1 MRHILYI
8 SLVLL
13 IAGCT
18 NEENFSDTLSGNG
31 KKTPLLINA
40 TINTGRADTRAADN
54 TFAVNDQLKVYI
66 RHTTGESGGTG
77 VGYYTYITPAPDPNY
92 ANQLVTIN
100 VTSAGP
106 SPTLSP
112 IYWDDFS
119 NSTDASTDLRTS
131 GHGLQS
137 YYSYCYNGGTPTTD
151 LNESTS
157 VLGWTV
163 STAQNTGTNLQNSDI
178 LWSPEQATVPY
189 SHSTAYDSGHGDF
202 PIPYKHAMSEVT
214 VTVTAAAGF
223 VGSTNPLSSTV
234 LTLNAMNTVTELNA
248 LSQSFSPLKQETAGN
263 INSVTMRAESYT
275 AGTLTRDYTAIVAP
289 GTILK
294 EDVKLLDITKAHGN
308 DYTVTIT
315 AAMLSSTNT
324 TDWGYG
330 LSGVDQIG
338 TDGGK
343 HYIVTQPGVNY
354 HLNVTI
360 NKSSVQ
366 THATLADW
374 KAVNAS
380 GTGDIVLDEDDT
392 TLIMDD
398 GDVTGITGVEIVGV
412 DKNIFKNGASFS
424 LFRVHTKHHSTDPN
438 TENDDIT
445 PRPSSSRPNDTSGN
459 FPGYE
464 FATISTFT
472 NDATEADDD
481 KWTNDPIIYWPNIT
495 QKYYFRALAKYHD
508 NESGLNI
515 SSVGSI
521 TPPLDKGT
529 AVSQGTISYGVAT
542 GDDILWGTTPQHK
555 GTSTNKVYKRGWAIP
570 PRKGGVPIAFE
581 HALSKI
587 SFALTTTDDVEPL
600 PTNPKVNL
608 TDATI
613 AISNIFTSAT
623 ITIDNGDMDF
633 TGKSKVENAISAT
646 ATTFENLNLLV
657 IPQTFGDNALVTIT
671 LPNENNAVYS
681 IPLKDCVVSG
691 GSTPITAWERG
702 KNYSYTIHIEKEKVQ
717 FHALVKDWGNVT
729 GSGTA
734 TLDW

>member
-1 MRHILYI
+1 MKIRNILYI
-8 SLVLL
+8 SAIMLL
-13 IAGCT
+13 TGCSKDADVS
-18 NEENFSDTLSGNG
+18 NSTLSGNG
-31 KKTPLLINA
+31 EKTPLRINA
-40 TINTGRADTRAADN
+40 TLNTDRAGTRAEGN
-54 TFAVNDQLKVYI
+54 TFAFNDQLKVYI
-66 RHTTGESGGTG
+66 RHTTGAAVAG
-77 VGYYTYITPAPDPNY
+77 VYPTIAAGQAPS
-92 ANQLVTIN
+92 LVSIN
-100 VTSAGP
+100 VTSAGTSP
-106 SPTLSP
+106 SLSP

-151 LNESTS
+151 LNKSTS

-248 LSQSFSPLKQETAGN
+248 LLQSFSPLKQETAGN
-263 INSVTMRAESYT
+263 IKSVTMRAESYT

-294 EDVKLLDITKAHGN
+294 EDVKLLDITNAHGN

-330 LSGVDQIG
+330 LSGDDQIG

-354 HLNVTI
+354 HLDVTI

-380 GTGDIVLDEDDT
+380 GTGDIVLNDDDT
-392 TLIMDD
+392 NLIMDD
-398 GDVTGITGVEIVGV
+398 GDVTGITDVAIVGV
-412 DKNIFKNGASFS
+412 DKNHFDNGSSFS
-424 LFRVHTKHHSTDPN
+424 LFRVIHNAAHD
-438 TENDDIT
+438 T
-445 PRPSSSRPNDTSGN
+445 PAERTNDT
-459 FPGYE
+459 YD
-464 FATISTFT
+464 FATVSTFHD
-472 NDATEADDD
+472 NDNPANDE
-481 KWTNDPIIYWPNIT
+481 WTKDPEIYWPNIT
-495 QKYYFRALAKYHD
+495 DNYYFRALAKF
-508 NESGLNI
+508 I
-515 SSVGSI
+515 SSAGSAPDIVNNIASVG
-521 TPPLDKGT
+521 THDTDKGT
-529 AVSQGTISYGVAT
+529 SVSQGTTAAS
-542 GDDILWGTTPQHK
+542 DILWGTTPKH
-555 GTSTNKVYKRGWAIP
+555 RGFSGATYARGGNIP

-581 HALSKI
+581 HAMSKV
-587 SFALTTTDDVEPL
+587 SFSLETTGDADVL
-600 PTNPKVNL
+600 PTNPKVDI
-608 TDATI
+608 TGATI
-613 AISNIFTSAT
+613 AIINLHTSGTISIESGAITGSGINSNAAGATSA
-623 ITIDNGDMDF
+623 IPVQAF
-633 TGKSKVENAISAT
+633 PIS
-646 ATTFENLNLLV
+646 NLFV
-657 IPQTFGDNALVTIT
+657 IPQDFSNGDAKLVIT
-671 LPNENNAVYS
+671 LPNYDNAVYS

-717 FHALVKDWGNVT
+717 FHVLVKDWDVVN
-729 GSGTA
+729 GSGNA
-734 TLDW
+734 ALEW

>member
-1 MRHILYI
+1 M
-8 SLVLL
+8 LL
-13 IAGCT
+13 TGCSKDADVS
-18 NEENFSDTLSGNG
+18 NSTLSGNG
-31 KKTPLLINA
+31 EKTPLRINA
-40 TINTGRADTRAADN
+40 TLNTDRAGTRAEGN

-66 RHTTGESGGTG
+66 RHTTGAVVAG
-77 VGYYTYITPAPDPNY
+77 VYPTIAAGQAPS
-92 ANQLVTIN
+92 LVTIN

-119 NSTDASTDLRTS
+119 NSATDATDLRTS

-137 YYSYCYNGGTPTTD
+137 YYSYCYNGGTPTTA
-151 LNESTS
+151 LNKSTS
-157 VLGWTV
+157 ILGWTV
-163 STAQNTGTNLQNSDI
+163 STAQDTGTNLQKSDL
-178 LWSPEQATVPY
+178 LWSPEQETVTY
-189 SHSTAYDSGHGDF
+189 SHSTAYNTGHGDF

-248 LSQSFSPLKQETAGN
+248 LSQSFFPLKQETAEN
-263 INSVTMRAESYT
+263 IKSVTMRAEAYT
-275 AGTLTRDYTAIVAP
+275 SGTLTRNYTAIVAP

-294 EDVKLLDITKAHGN
+294 EDVKLLDITNAHGN

-330 LSGVDQIG
+330 LSGDNQIG
-338 TDGGK
+338 TDGGGK

-354 HLNVTI
+354 HLDVTI

-445 PRPSSSRPNDTSGN
+445 PRPSSSRPNDTYGN

-529 AVSQGTISYGVAT
+529 AVSQGTISDGVAT

-717 FHALVKDWGNVT
+717 FHVLVKDWDVVN
-729 GSGTA
+729 GSGNA
-734 TLDW
+734 ALEW

>member
-1 MRHILYI
+1 
-8 SLVLL
+8 
-13 IAGCT
+13 
-18 NEENFSDTLSGNG
+18 
-31 KKTPLLINA
+31 
-40 TINTGRADTRAADN
+40 
-54 TFAVNDQLKVYI
+54 
-66 RHTTGESGGTG
+66 
-77 VGYYTYITPAPDPNY
+77 
-92 ANQLVTIN
+92 
-100 VTSAGP
+100 
-106 SPTLSP
+106 
-112 IYWDDFS
+112 
-119 NSTDASTDLRTS
+119 
-131 GHGLQS
+131 
-137 YYSYCYNGGTPTTD
+137 
-151 LNESTS
+151 
-157 VLGWTV
+157 
-163 STAQNTGTNLQNSDI
+163 
-178 LWSPEQATVPY
+178 
-189 SHSTAYDSGHGDF
+189 
-202 PIPYKHAMSEVT
+202 
-214 VTVTAAAGF
+214 
-223 VGSTNPLSSTV
+223 
-234 LTLNAMNTVTELNA
+234 
-248 LSQSFSPLKQETAGN
+248 
-263 INSVTMRAESYT
+263 MRAEAYT
-275 AGTLTRDYTAIVAP
+275 SGTLTRNYTAIVAP

-294 EDVKLLDITKAHGN
+294 EDVKLLDITNAHGN

-330 LSGVDQIG
+330 LSGDNQIG
-338 TDGGK
+338 TDGGGK

-354 HLNVTI
+354 RKHYIVTQPGVNYHLDVTI

-445 PRPSSSRPNDTSGN
+445 PRPSSSRPNDTYGN

-529 AVSQGTISYGVAT
+529 AVSQGTISDGVAT

-555 GTSTNKVYKRGWAIP
+555 GYSNTVYKRGWAIP

-587 SFALTTTDDVEPL
+587 SITLETTDDAEVLE
-600 PTNPKVNL
+600 TNAKVNL

-613 AISNIFTSAT
+613 AISNIYTNAT

-671 LPNENNAVYS
+671 LPNENNAVYT
-681 IPLKDCVVSG
+681 IPLKDCIDT
-691 GSTPITAWERG
+691 STTSAIPAWERG
-702 KNYSYTIHIEKEKVQ
+702 KNYSYTIHIEKEAVQ
-717 FHALVKDWGNVT
+717 FHALIKDWDEVT
-729 GSGTA
+729 GSGNA
-734 TLDW
+734 ALEW

>member
-1 MRHILYI
+1 MMKIRNILYI

-18 NEENFSDTLSGNG
+18 NEENFSDTLSGKG
-31 KKTPLLINA
+31 KTPLLINA
-40 TINTGRADTRAADN
+40 TINTDRVGTRAADN

-66 RHTTGESGGTG
+66 RHTTGGSKGS
-77 VGYYTYITPAPDPNY
+77 YTTVSAGQAPS
-92 ANQLVTIN
+92 LVSIK
-100 VTSAGP
+100 VTSDGT
-106 SPTLSP
+106 SPALSP

-119 NSTDASTDLRTS
+119 NSADPSTDLRTTTPS
-131 GHGLQS
+131 IHGLQS
-137 YYSYCYNGGTPTTD
+137 YYSYCYNGGTPTA
-151 LNESTS
+151 LNVSTS

-163 STAQNTGTNLQNSDI
+163 STEQNTDTNLQNSDI

-223 VGSTNPLSSTV
+223 DGSTNPLSNTQ
-234 LTLNAMNTVTELNA
+234 LILNAMNTVTELNA

-294 EDVKLLDITKAHGN
+294 EDVKLLDITNAHGN

-330 LSGVDQIG
+330 LSGDDQIG
-338 TDGGK
+338 TDGGGK

-354 HLNVTI
+354 HLDVTI

-380 GTGDIVLDEDDT
+380 GTGDIVLNDDDT
-392 TLIMDD
+392 NLIMDD
-398 GDVTGITGVEIVGV
+398 SEVGGENNVKVIAV
-412 DKNIFKNGASFS
+412 DKNKFTNGSSFS
-424 LFRVHTKHHSTDPN
+424 LFRIVNSGSYTTTSNRT
-438 TENDDIT
+438 NDYYD
-445 PRPSSSRPNDTSGN
+445 
-459 FPGYE
+459 FC
-464 FATISTFT
+464 TISTFQDNAGDT
-472 NDATEADDD
+472 YDEWVNT
-481 KWTNDPIIYWPNIT
+481 PVIYWPNVT
-495 QKYYFRALAKYHD
+495 DQYYFRALAKYID
-508 NESGLNI
+508 NTSGLNI
-515 SSVGSI
+515 SSVGTI
-521 TPPLDKGT
+521 ATLNKGT
-529 AVSQGTISYGVAT
+529 TVEQGTTTAS
-542 GDDILWGTTPQHK
+542 DILWGTSAKHR
-555 GTSTNKVYKRGWAIP
+555 GHTNTYERGVAIP

-581 HALSKI
+581 HAMSKV
-587 SFALTTTDDVEPL
+587 SFALKSTNDESVL
-600 PTNPKVNL
+600 PTNAKVNI
-608 TDATI
+608 TGATI
-613 AISNIFTSAT
+613 AIQNIYTSAT
-623 ITIDNGDMDF
+623 IKIEDGNMDF
-633 TGKSKVENAISAT
+633 SGKSRTEAAIP
-646 ATTFENLNLLV
+646 ATTSISNYFV
-657 IPQTFGDNALVTIT
+657 IPQTFETNAMVVIT
-671 LPNENNAVYS
+671 LPYESNATYS

-691 GSTPITAWERG
+691 GTTPITAWERG
-702 KNYSYTIHIEKEKVQ
+702 KNYSYTIHIEKEGVET
-717 FHALVKDWGNVT
+717 HVLVKDWEAVA

-734 TLDW
+734 TLEW

>member
-1 MRHILYI
+1 MLLTGCSKDADI
-8 SLVLL
+8 S
-13 IAGCT
+13 
-18 NEENFSDTLSGNG
+18 NSTLSGNG
-31 KKTPLLINA
+31 EKTPLRINA
-40 TINTGRADTRAADN
+40 TLNTDRAGTRAEGN

-66 RHTTGESGGTG
+66 RHTTGAADAG
-77 VGYYTYITPAPDPNY
+77 VYPTIAAGQAPS
-92 ANQLVTIN
+92 LVSIN
-100 VTSAGP
+100 VTSAGTSP
-106 SPTLSP
+106 SLSP

-119 NSTDASTDLRTS
+119 NSTGASTDLRTS

-137 YYSYCYNGGTPTTD
+137 YYSYCYNGGTPSTLD
-151 LNESTS
+151 ESTS

-163 STAQNTGTNLQNSDI
+163 QQNQSTAEAVQHSDI
-178 LWSPEQATVPY
+178 LWSPEQTPVPY

-223 VGSTNPLSSTV
+223 VESTNPLSSTV
-234 LTLNAMNTVTELNA
+234 LTLNAMNTVTKLNA
-248 LSQSFSPLKQETAGN
+248 LSQSFSPLKQETAEN
-263 INSVTMRAESYT
+263 IKSVTMRAETYT
-275 AGTLTRDYTAIVAP
+275 SGTLTRNYTAIVAP

-294 EDVKLLDITKAHGN
+294 EDVKLLDITNAHGN
-308 DYTVTIT
+308 NYTVTIT
-315 AAMLSSTNT
+315 AAMLSSANS

-330 LSGVDQIG
+330 LSGDNQIG
-338 TDGGK
+338 IDGGK

-354 HLNVTI
+354 HLAVTI

-374 KAVNAS
+374 TTVTAES
-380 GTGDIVLDEDDT
+380 EGDITLNDDDT
-392 TLIMDD
+392 NLYMDD
-398 GDVTGITGVEIVGV
+398 SQVPEGQRDVAIVGV
-412 DKNIFKNGASFS
+412 DKNNFSNGASFS
-424 LFRVHTKHHSTDPN
+424 LFRVNTKHNAIDSN
-438 TENDDIT
+438 TENDDST
-445 PRPSSSRPNDTSGN
+445 PLSSSTRPNDTSGN
-459 FPGYE
+459 YPGYE

-508 NESGLNI
+508 NVSGLNI

-521 TPPLDKGT
+521 TPSLDKGT
-529 AVSQGTISYGVAT
+529 AVSQGTISEGVAT

-555 GTSTNKVYKRGWAIP
+555 GYSNTVYKRGWAIP

-587 SFALTTTDDVEPL
+587 SITLETTDDAEVLE
-600 PTNPKVNL
+600 TNAKVNL

-613 AISNIFTSAT
+613 AISNIYTNAT

-646 ATTFENLNLLV
+646 ATTFKNLNLLV

-681 IPLKDCVVSG
+681 IPLKDCVASG

-717 FHALVKDWGNVT
+717 FHVLVKDWDVVN
-729 GSGTA
+729 GSGNTA
-734 TLDW
+734 LEW

>member
-1 MRHILYI
+1 M
-8 SLVLL
+8 LL
-13 IAGCT
+13 TGCSKDADVS
-18 NEENFSDTLSGNG
+18 NSTLSGNG
-31 KKTPLLINA
+31 EKTPLRINA
-40 TINTGRADTRAADN
+40 TLNTDRAGTRAEGN

-66 RHTTGESGGTG
+66 RHTTGAADAG
-77 VGYYTYITPAPDPNY
+77 VYPTIAAGQAPS
-92 ANQLVTIN
+92 LVSIN
-100 VTSAGP
+100 VTSAGTSP
-106 SPTLSP
+106 SLSP

-119 NSTDASTDLRTS
+119 NSTGASTDLRTS

-137 YYSYCYNGGTPTTD
+137 YYSYCYNGGTPSTLD
-151 LNESTS
+151 ESTS

-163 STAQNTGTNLQNSDI
+163 QQNQSTAEAVQHSDI
-178 LWSPEQATVPY
+178 LWSPEQTPVPY

-294 EDVKLLDITKAHGN
+294 EDVKLLDIKKAHGN

-315 AAMLSSTNT
+315 AAMLNSTNT

-330 LSGVDQIG
+330 LSGDDQIG

-380 GTGDIVLDEDDT
+380 GTGDIVLNNDDT
-392 TLIMDD
+392 NLIMDD
-398 GDVTGITGVEIVGV
+398 GDVTGITDVAIVGV
-412 DKNIFKNGASFS
+412 DKNHFDNGSSFS
-424 LFRVHTKHHSTDPN
+424 LFRVIHDDAHDTPAERPN
-438 TENDDIT
+438 TAYDFCT
-445 PRPSSSRPNDTSGN
+445 V
-459 FPGYE
+459 
-464 FATISTFT
+464 STFQD
-472 NDATEADDD
+472 NADDA
-481 KWTNDPIIYWPNIT
+481 NDQWNNSPAIYWPNIT
-495 QKYYFRALAKYHD
+495 DNYYFRALAIF
-508 NESGLNI
+508 NSSTGSAPNI
-515 SSVGSI
+515 VNNIASVGTYDS
-521 TPPLDKGT
+521 DKGT
-529 AVSQGTISYGVAT
+529 SVSQGTTAAS
-542 GDDILWGTTPQHK
+542 DILWGTTPKH
-555 GTSTNKVYKRGWAIP
+555 RGFSGATYARGGNIR

-581 HALSKI
+581 HAMSKV
-587 SFALTTTDDVEPL
+587 SFALETTGDASVL
-600 PTNPKVNL
+600 PTNPKVDI
-608 TDATI
+608 TGATI
-613 AISNIFTSAT
+613 AIINLHTSGTISIESGTITGSGINSNAAGATSA
-623 ITIDNGDMDF
+623 IPAQEF
-633 TGKSKVENAISAT
+633 PIS
-646 ATTFENLNLLV
+646 NLFV
-657 IPQTFGDNALVTIT
+657 IPQDFSNGDAKLVIT
-671 LPNENNAVYS
+671 LPNYDNAVYA

-691 GSTPITAWERG
+691 ESTPITAWERG
-702 KNYSYTIHIEKEKVQ
+702 KNYSYTIHIEKEAVQ
-717 FHALVKDWGNVT
+717 FHALVKDWDVVN

>member
-18 NEENFSDTLSGNG
+18 NEENFSDTLSGKG
-31 KKTPLLINA
+31 KTPLLINA
-40 TINTGRADTRAADN
+40 TINTDRVGTRAADN

-66 RHTTGESGGTG
+66 RHTTGGSKGSYSTVSAGQ
-77 VGYYTYITPAPDPNY
+77 APS
-92 ANQLVTIN
+92 LVSIN
-100 VTSAGP
+100 VTSAGT
-106 SPTLSP
+106 SPALSP

-119 NSTDASTDLRTS
+119 NSADPSTDLRTTTPNI
-131 GHGLQS
+131 HGLQS
-137 YYSYCYNGGTPTTD
+137 YYSYCYNGGTPSTP

-157 VLGWTV
+157 ELGWTV
-163 STAQNTGTNLQNSDI
+163 STAQNTDTNLQKSDL
-178 LWSPEQATVPY
+178 LWSPEQTTVTY

-202 PIPYKHAMSEVT
+202 SIPYKHAMSEVT

-223 VGSTNPLSSTV
+223 VESTNPLYYTQ

-263 INSVTMRAESYT
+263 IKSVTMRAETYT
-275 AGTLTRDYTAIVAP
+275 SALSRNYTAIIAP

-294 EDVKLLDITKAHGN
+294 EDVKLLDITNAHGN

-330 LSGVDQIG
+330 LSGDDQIG
-338 TDGGK
+338 TDGGGK

-354 HLNVTI
+354 HLDVTI

-374 KAVNAS
+374 TTVTAECE
-380 GTGDIVLDEDDT
+380 GDITLNDDDT
-392 TLIMDD
+392 NLYMDD
-398 GDVTGITGVEIVGV
+398 SQVPEGQRDVAIVGV
-412 DKNIFKNGASFS
+412 DKNNFSNGASFS
-424 LFRVHTKHHSTDPN
+424 LYRVNTKHHATYPN
-438 TENDDIT
+438 TQNDDIT
-445 PRPSSSRPNDTSGN
+445 PLSSSTRPNDTSGN
-459 FPGYE
+459 YPGYE

-481 KWTNDPIIYWPNIT
+481 KWTNAPIIYWPNIT
-495 QKYYFRALAKYHD
+495 QKYYFRALAKYNN

-521 TPPLDKGT
+521 TPLDKGT
-529 AVSQGTISYGVAT
+529 AVSQGTISDGVAT

-555 GTSTNKVYKRGWAIP
+555 GYSNTVYKRGWAIP

-581 HALSKI
+581 HALCKI
-587 SFALTTTDDVEPL
+587 SITLETTDDAEVLE
-600 PTNPKVNL
+600 TNAKVNL

-613 AISNIFTSAT
+613 AISNIYTNAT

-671 LPNENNAVYS
+671 LPNENNAVYT
-681 IPLKDCVVSG
+681 IPLKDCIDT
-691 GSTPITAWERG
+691 STTSTIPAWVRG
-702 KNYSYTIHIEKEKVQ
+702 KNYSYTIHIEKEAVQ
-717 FHALVKDWGNVT
+717 FHALVKDWDVAN

>member
-1 MRHILYI
+1 MKIRNILYI

-66 RHTTGESGGTG
+66 RHTTGEEGGTG
-77 VGYYTYITPAPDPNY
+77 VGHYTYITPTPDPDY

-100 VTSAGP
+100 VTSAGTSP
-106 SPTLSP
+106 SLSP

-119 NSTDASTDLRTS
+119 NSATDATDLRTS

-137 YYSYCYNGGTPTTD
+137 YYSYCYNGGTPTTA

-163 STAQNTGTNLQNSDI
+163 STEQNTDTNLQNSDI

-248 LSQSFSPLKQETAGN
+248 RLQSFSPLKQETAEN
-263 INSVTMRAESYT
+263 IKSVTMRAEAYT
-275 AGTLTRDYTAIVAP
+275 SGTLTRNYTAIVAP

-294 EDVKLLDITKAHGN
+294 EDVKLLDITNAQGN

-315 AAMLSSTNT
+315 AAMLS
-324 TDWGYG
+324 TDDGKWGNG
-330 LSGVDQIG
+330 LSEPNQKG
-338 TDGGK
+338 TDGGGK

-354 HLNVTI
+354 HLDVTI

-374 KAVNAS
+374 TTVNAS
-380 GTGDIVLDEDDT
+380 GTGDIVLNDDDT
-392 TLIMDD
+392 NLIMDD
-398 GDVTGITGVEIVGV
+398 GDVTGITDVDIVGV
-412 DKNIFKNGASFS
+412 DKNHFDNGSSFS
-424 LFRVHTKHHSTDPN
+424 LFRVIHDAAHDTPAERTNN
-438 TENDDIT
+438 TYD
-445 PRPSSSRPNDTSGN
+445 
-459 FPGYE
+459 
-464 FATISTFT
+464 FATVSTFHD
-472 NDATEADDD
+472 NDNPANDE
-481 KWTNDPIIYWPNIT
+481 WTKDPEIYWPNIT
-495 QKYYFRALAKYHD
+495 DNFYYRALAKF
-508 NESGLNI
+508 NSSTGTGSNI
-515 SSVGSI
+515 VNNITSVG
-521 TPPLDKGT
+521 TYDTDKGT
-529 AVSQGTISYGVAT
+529 SVSQGTTAAS
-542 GDDILWGTTPQHK
+542 DILWGTTPKH
-555 GTSTNKVYKRGWAIP
+555 RGFSGATYARGGNIP

-581 HALSKI
+581 HAMSKV
-587 SFALTTTDDVEPL
+587 SFALETTNDASVL
-600 PTNPKVNL
+600 PTNAKVDI
-608 TDATI
+608 TGATI
-613 AISNIFTSAT
+613 AIINLHTSGTISIESGAITGSGINSYAAGATSA
-623 ITIDNGDMDF
+623 IPVQAF
-633 TGKSKVENAISAT
+633 PIS
-646 ATTFENLNLLV
+646 NLFV
-657 IPQTFGDNALVTIT
+657 IPQDFSNGDAKLVIT
-671 LPNENNAVYS
+671 LPNYDNAVYS

-702 KNYSYTIHIEKEKVQ
+702 KNYSYTIKIKKEAVQ
-717 FHALVKDWGNVT
+717 FHVQVKDWDVVN
-729 GSGTA
+729 GSGNA

>member
-18 NEENFSDTLSGNG
+18 NEENFSDTLSGKG
-31 KKTPLLINA
+31 KTPLLINA
-40 TINTGRADTRAADN
+40 TINTDRVGTRAADN

-66 RHTTGESGGTG
+66 RHTTGGSKGSYSTVSAGQ
-77 VGYYTYITPAPDPNY
+77 APS
-92 ANQLVTIN
+92 LVSIN
-100 VTSAGP
+100 VTSAGT
-106 SPTLSP
+106 SPALSP

-119 NSTDASTDLRTS
+119 NSADPSTDLRTTTPNI
-131 GHGLQS
+131 HGLQS
-137 YYSYCYNGGTPTTD
+137 YYSYCYNGGTPSTP

-157 VLGWTV
+157 ELGWTV
-163 STAQNTGTNLQNSDI
+163 STAQNTDTNLQKSDL
-178 LWSPEQATVPY
+178 LWSPEQTTVTY

-202 PIPYKHAMSEVT
+202 SIPYKHAMSEVT

-223 VGSTNPLSSTV
+223 VESTNPLYYTQ

-263 INSVTMRAESYT
+263 IKSVTMRAETYT
-275 AGTLTRDYTAIVAP
+275 SALSRNYTAIIAP

-294 EDVKLLDITKAHGN
+294 EDVKLLDITNAHGN

-330 LSGVDQIG
+330 LSGDDQIG
-338 TDGGK
+338 TDGGGK

-354 HLNVTI
+354 HLDVTI
-360 NKSSVQ
+360 IKSSVQ

-374 KAVNAS
+374 TTVTAECE
-380 GTGDIVLDEDDT
+380 GDITLNDDDT
-392 TLIMDD
+392 NLYMDD
-398 GDVTGITGVEIVGV
+398 SQVPEGQRDVAIVGV
-412 DKNIFKNGASFS
+412 DKNNFSNGASFS
-424 LFRVHTKHHSTDPN
+424 LYRVNTKHHATYPN
-438 TENDDIT
+438 TQNDDIT
-445 PRPSSSRPNDTSGN
+445 PLSSSTRPNDTSGN
-459 FPGYE
+459 YPGYE

-481 KWTNDPIIYWPNIT
+481 KWTNAPIIYWPNIT
-495 QKYYFRALAKYHD
+495 QKYYFRALAKYNN

-521 TPPLDKGT
+521 TPLDKGT
-529 AVSQGTISYGVAT
+529 AVSQGTISDGVAT

-555 GTSTNKVYKRGWAIP
+555 GYSNTVYKRGWAIP

-581 HALSKI
+581 HALCKI
-587 SFALTTTDDVEPL
+587 SITLETTDDAEVLE
-600 PTNPKVNL
+600 TNAKVNL

-613 AISNIFTSAT
+613 AISNIYTNAT

-671 LPNENNAVYS
+671 LPNENNAVYT
-681 IPLKDCVVSG
+681 IPLKDCIDT
-691 GSTPITAWERG
+691 STTSTIPAWVRG
-702 KNYSYTIHIEKEKVQ
+702 KNYSYTIHIEKEAVQ
-717 FHALVKDWGNVT
+717 FHALVKDWDVAN

>member
-1 MRHILYI
+1 MKIRNILYI
-8 SLVLL
+8 SAIMLL
-13 IAGCT
+13 IGCSKDADIS
-18 NEENFSDTLSGNG
+18 NSTLSGNG
-31 KKTPLLINA
+31 EKTPLRINA
-40 TINTGRADTRAADN
+40 TLNTDKAGTRAAGN

-66 RHTTGESGGTG
+66 RHTTGAAVAG
-77 VGYYTYITPAPDPNY
+77 VYPTIAAGQAPS
-92 ANQLVTIN
+92 LVSIN
-100 VTSAGP
+100 VTSAGTSP
-106 SPTLSP
+106 SLSP

-137 YYSYCYNGGTPTTD
+137 YYSYCYNGGTPSTLD
-151 LNESTS
+151 ESTS

-163 STAQNTGTNLQNSDI
+163 QQNQSTAEAVQHSDI
-178 LWSPEQATVPY
+178 LWSPEQTPVPY

-223 VGSTNPLSSTV
+223 DGSTNPLSSTV

-294 EDVKLLDITKAHGN
+294 EDVKLLDITNAHGN
-308 DYTVTIT
+308 NYTVTIT

-338 TDGGK
+338 TDGTK

-354 HLNVTI
+354 HLDVTI

-374 KAVNAS
+374 TTVTAES
-380 GTGDIVLDEDDT
+380 EGDITLNDDDT
-392 TLIMDD
+392 NLYMDD
-398 GDVTGITGVEIVGV
+398 SQVPEGQRDVAIVGV
-412 DKNIFKNGASFS
+412 DKNNFSNGASFS
-424 LFRVHTKHHSTDPN
+424 LFRVNTKHNAIDSN

-445 PRPSSSRPNDTSGN
+445 PLSSSTRPNDTSGN
-459 FPGYE
+459 YPGYE

-481 KWTNDPIIYWPNIT
+481 KWTNAPIIYWPNIT
-495 QKYYFRALAKYHD
+495 QKYYFRALAKYQD
-508 NESGLNI
+508 NVSGLNI

-521 TPPLDKGT
+521 TPSLDKGT
-529 AVSQGTISYGVAT
+529 AVSQGTISEGVAT

-555 GTSTNKVYKRGWAIP
+555 GYSNTVYKRGWAIP

-587 SFALTTTDDVEPL
+587 SITLETTDDAEVLE
-600 PTNPKVNL
+600 TNAKVNL

-613 AISNIFTSAT
+613 AISNIYTNAT

-691 GSTPITAWERG
+691 ESTPITAWERG
-702 KNYSYTIHIEKEKVQ
+702 KNYSYTIHIEKEAVQ
-717 FHALVKDWGNVT
+717 FHALVKDWDVAN
-729 GSGTA
+729 GSGNA
-734 TLDW
+734 ALEW

>member
-18 NEENFSDTLSGNG
+18 NEENFSDTLSGKG
-31 KKTPLLINA
+31 KTPLLINA
-40 TINTGRADTRAADN
+40 TINTDRVGTRAADN

-77 VGYYTYITPAPDPNY
+77 VGHYTYITPTPDPNY

-100 VTSAGP
+100 VTSAGTSP
-106 SPTLSP
+106 SLSP

-137 YYSYCYNGGTPTTD
+137 YYSYCYNGGTPSTA

-163 STAQNTGTNLQNSDI
+163 KTGQNTSTYLQNSDI
-178 LWSPEQATVPY
+178 LWSPEQTTVPY

-214 VTVTAAAGF
+214 VTVNASAGF
-223 VGSTNPLSSTV
+223 DGSTNPLSSTE
-234 LTLNAMNTVTELNA
+234 LTLNAMNTVTEL
-248 LSQSFSPLKQETAGN
+248 
-263 INSVTMRAESYT
+263 ESYT
-275 AGTLTRDYTAIVAP
+275 AGTLTRNYTAIVAP

-294 EDVKLLDITKAHGN
+294 EDVKLLDITNAHGN

-315 AAMLSSTNT
+315 AAMLS
-324 TDWGYG
+324 TDDGKWGNG
-330 LSGVDQIG
+330 LSGDNQIG
-338 TDGGK
+338 IDGGGK

-354 HLNVTI
+354 HLDVTI

-380 GTGDIVLDEDDT
+380 GTGDIVLNDDDT
-392 TLIMDD
+392 NLIMDD
-398 GDVTGITGVEIVGV
+398 EDVTGITDVAIVGV
-412 DKNIFKNGASFS
+412 DKNHFDNGSSFS
-424 LFRVHTKHHSTDPN
+424 LFRVKHNDAHDTPAERTNN
-438 TENDDIT
+438 T
-445 PRPSSSRPNDTSGN
+445 
-459 FPGYE
+459 YE
-464 FATISTFT
+464 FATISTFHDNSSPDA
-472 NDATEADDD
+472 NDE
-481 KWTNDPIIYWPNIT
+481 WTKDPEIYWPNIT
-495 QKYYFRALAKYHD
+495 DNFYYRALAKF
-508 NESGLNI
+508 NSSTGTGSNI
-515 SSVGSI
+515 VNNITSVG
-521 TPPLDKGT
+521 TYDTDKGT
-529 AVSQGTISYGVAT
+529 SVSQGTTAAS
-542 GDDILWGTTPQHK
+542 DILWGTTPKHRGFS
-555 GTSTNKVYKRGWAIP
+555 GTTYARGGNIP

-581 HALSKI
+581 HAMSKV
-587 SFALTTTDDVEPL
+587 SFALETTGDASVL
-600 PTNPKVNL
+600 PTNPKVDI
-608 TDATI
+608 TGATI
-613 AISNIFTSAT
+613 AIINLHTSGTISIESGTITGSGINSNAAGATSA
-623 ITIDNGDMDF
+623 IPVQAF
-633 TGKSKVENAISAT
+633 PIS
-646 ATTFENLNLLV
+646 NLFV
-657 IPQTFGDNALVTIT
+657 IPQDFSNGDAKLVIT
-671 LPNENNAVYS
+671 LPNYDNAVYS

-702 KNYSYTIHIEKEKVQ
+702 KNYSYTIKIKKEAVQ

>member
-1 MRHILYI
+1 M
-8 SLVLL
+8 LL
-13 IAGCT
+13 AGCT
-18 NEENFSDTLSGNG
+18 KDADVSNSTLSGNG
-31 KKTPLLINA
+31 EKTPLRINA
-40 TINTGRADTRAADN
+40 TLNTDKAGTRAAGN

-66 RHTTGESGGTG
+66 RHTTEGSKGSYSTVSAGQ
-77 VGYYTYITPAPDPNY
+77 APS
-92 ANQLVTIN
+92 LVTIN

-119 NSTDASTDLRTS
+119 NSATDATDLRTS

-137 YYSYCYNGGTPTTD
+137 YYSYCYNGGTPTTA

-157 VLGWTV
+157 ILGWTV

-178 LWSPEQATVPY
+178 LWSPEQETVTY

-248 LSQSFSPLKQETAGN
+248 LLQSFSPLKQETAEN
-263 INSVTMRAESYT
+263 IKSVTMRAEAYT
-275 AGTLTRDYTAIVAP
+275 SETLTRNYTAIVAP

-294 EDVKLLDITKAHGN
+294 EDVKLLDITNAQGN

-315 AAMLSSTNT
+315 AAMLS
-324 TDWGYG
+324 TDDGKWGNG
-330 LSGVDQIG
+330 LSEPNQKG
-338 TDGGK
+338 TDGVK
-343 HYIVTQPGVNY
+343 QYIVTQPGVNY

-380 GTGDIVLDEDDT
+380 GTGDIVLNDDDT
-392 TLIMDD
+392 NLIMDD
-398 GDVTGITGVEIVGV
+398 GDVTGITDVAIVGV
-412 DKNIFKNGASFS
+412 DKNHFDNGSSFS
-424 LFRVHTKHHSTDPN
+424 LFRVIHDAAHD
-438 TENDDIT
+438 T
-445 PRPSSSRPNDTSGN
+445 PAERTNDT
-459 FPGYE
+459 YD
-464 FATISTFT
+464 FATVSTFHN
-472 NDATEADDD
+472 NDEPANDE
-481 KWTNDPIIYWPNIT
+481 WTKDPEIYWPNIT
-495 QKYYFRALAKYHD
+495 DNFYYRALAKF
-508 NESGLNI
+508 NSSTGTGSNI
-515 SSVGSI
+515 VNNITSVG
-521 TPPLDKGT
+521 TYGTDKGT
-529 AVSQGTISYGVAT
+529 SVSQGTTAAS
-542 GDDILWGTTPQHK
+542 DILWGTTPKH
-555 GTSTNKVYKRGWAIP
+555 RGFSGATYARGGNIP

-581 HALSKI
+581 HAMSKV
-587 SFALTTTDDVEPL
+587 SFALETTGDASVL
-600 PTNPKVNL
+600 PTNPKVDI

-613 AISNIFTSAT
+613 AIINLHTSGTISIESGTITGSGINSNAAGATSA
-623 ITIDNGDMDF
+623 IPAQEF
-633 TGKSKVENAISAT
+633 PIS
-646 ATTFENLNLLV
+646 NLFV
-657 IPQTFGDNALVTIT
+657 IPQDFSNGDAKLVIT
-671 LPNENNAVYS
+671 LPNYDNAVYS

-702 KNYSYTIHIEKEKVQ
+702 KNYSYTINIKKEAVQ
-717 FHALVKDWGNVT
+717 FHVQVKDWDVVN

>member
-1 MRHILYI
+1 MKIRNILYI
-8 SLVLL
+8 SAIMLL
-13 IAGCT
+13 TGCSKDADIS
-18 NEENFSDTLSGNG
+18 NSTLSGNG
-31 KKTPLLINA
+31 EKTPLRINA
-40 TINTGRADTRAADN
+40 TLNTDRAGTRAEGN

-66 RHTTGESGGTG
+66 RHTTGGSKGS
-77 VGYYTYITPAPDPNY
+77 YTTVSAGQAPS
-92 ANQLVTIN
+92 LVTIN
-100 VTSAGP
+100 VTSTGP

-119 NSTDASTDLRTS
+119 NSATDATDLRTS

-163 STAQNTGTNLQNSDI
+163 KTAQNTGTNLQNSDI

-202 PIPYKHAMSEVT
+202 QIPYKHAMSEVT

-223 VGSTNPLSSTV
+223 DGSTNPLSNTQ
-234 LTLNAMNTVTELNA
+234 LILNAMNTVTELNA
-248 LSQSFSPLKQETAGN
+248 HSQSFSPLKQETAEN
-263 INSVTMRAESYT
+263 IKAVTMRAESYT

-294 EDVKLLDITKAHGN
+294 EDVKLLDITNAHGN
-308 DYTVTIT
+308 NYTVTIT
-315 AAMLSSTNT
+315 AAMLSSANS

-330 LSGVDQIG
+330 LSGDNQIG
-338 TDGGK
+338 IDGGK

-354 HLNVTI
+354 HLDVTI

-374 KAVNAS
+374 TTVTAES
-380 GTGDIVLDEDDT
+380 EGDITLNDDDT
-392 TLIMDD
+392 NLYMDD
-398 GDVTGITGVEIVGV
+398 SQVPEGQRDVAIVGV
-412 DKNIFKNGASFS
+412 DKNNFSNGASFS
-424 LFRVHTKHHSTDPN
+424 LFRVNTKHNAIDPN
-438 TENDDIT
+438 TENDDST
-445 PRPSSSRPNDTSGN
+445 PLSSWTRPNDTSGN
-459 FPGYE
+459 YPGYE

-481 KWTNDPIIYWPNIT
+481 KWTNAPIIYWPNIT

-508 NESGLNI
+508 NVSGLNI

-521 TPPLDKGT
+521 TPSLDKGT
-529 AVSQGTISYGVAT
+529 AVSQGTISEGVAT
-542 GDDILWGTTPQHK
+542 GDDILWGTTPKHYGYTYQK
-555 GTSTNKVYKRGWAIP
+555 TYLRGYPIP

-587 SFALTTTDDVEPL
+587 SITLETTDDAEVLE
-600 PTNPKVNL
+600 TNAKVDL

-613 AISNIFTSAT
+613 AISNIYTNAT

-646 ATTFENLNLLV
+646 ATTFKNLNLLV

-691 GSTPITAWERG
+691 GSTPVTAWERG

-717 FHALVKDWGNVT
+717 FHVLVKDWDVVN
-729 GSGTA
+729 GSGNA
-734 TLDW
+734 ALEW

>member
-1 MRHILYI
+1 MKIRNILYI
-8 SLVLL
+8 SAIILL
-13 IAGCT
+13 AGCSKDADIS
-18 NEENFSDTLSGNG
+18 NSTLSGNG
-31 KKTPLLINA
+31 EKTPLRINA
-40 TINTGRADTRAADN
+40 TLNTDRAGTRAAGN

-66 RHTTGESGGTG
+66 RHTTEGSKGSYSTVSAGQ
-77 VGYYTYITPAPDPNY
+77 APS
-92 ANQLVTIN
+92 LVSIN
-100 VTSAGP
+100 VTSAGTSP
-106 SPTLSP
+106 SLSP

-137 YYSYCYNGGTPTTD
+137 YYSYCYNGGTPTTA
-151 LNESTS
+151 LNKSTS
-157 VLGWTV
+157 ILGWTV
-163 STAQNTGTNLQNSDI
+163 STAQDTDTNLQKSDL
-178 LWSPEQATVPY
+178 LWSPEQETVTY
-189 SHSTAYDSGHGDF
+189 SHSTAYNTGHGDF

-223 VGSTNPLSSTV
+223 DGSTNPLSNTQ
-234 LTLNAMNTVTELNA
+234 LILNAMNTVTELNA

-294 EDVKLLDITKAHGN
+294 EDVKLLDITNAHGN
-308 DYTVTIT
+308 NYTVTIT
-315 AAMLSSTNT
+315 AAMLSSANS
-324 TDWGYG
+324 TDWGNG
-330 LSGVDQIG
+330 LSGDNQIG
-338 TDGGK
+338 IDGGGK

-354 HLNVTI
+354 HLDVTI
-360 NKSSVQ
+360 KKSSVQ

-374 KAVNAS
+374 TTVTAES
-380 GTGDIVLDEDDT
+380 EGDITLNDDDT
-392 TLIMDD
+392 NLYMDD
-398 GDVTGITGVEIVGV
+398 SQVPEGQRDVAIVGV
-412 DKNIFKNGASFS
+412 DKNNFSNGASFS
-424 LFRVHTKHHSTDPN
+424 LFRVNTKHNATDSN
-438 TENDDIT
+438 TKNDDIT
-445 PRPSSSRPNDTSGN
+445 PLSSSTRPNDTSGN
-459 FPGYE
+459 YPGYE

-481 KWTNDPIIYWPNIT
+481 KWTNAPIIYWPNIT

-508 NESGLNI
+508 NVSGLNI

-521 TPPLDKGT
+521 TPLDKGT
-529 AVSQGTISYGVAT
+529 AVSQGTISDGVAT

-555 GTSTNKVYKRGWAIP
+555 GYSNTVYKRGWAIP

-587 SFALTTTDDVEPL
+587 SITLETTDDAEVLE
-600 PTNPKVNL
+600 TNAKVNL

-613 AISNIFTSAT
+613 AISNIYTNAT

-671 LPNENNAVYS
+671 LPNENNAVYT
-681 IPLKDCVVSG
+681 IPLKDCIDT
-691 GSTPITAWERG
+691 STTSTIPAWVRG
-702 KNYSYTIHIEKEKVQ
+702 KNYSYTIHIEKEAVQ
-717 FHALVKDWGNVT
+717 FHALVKDWDVVN

>member
-1 MRHILYI
+1 MKIRNILYI
-8 SLVLL
+8 SAIILL
-13 IAGCT
+13 AGCSKDADVS
-18 NEENFSDTLSGNG
+18 NSTLSGNG
-31 KKTPLLINA
+31 EKTPLRINA
-40 TINTGRADTRAADN
+40 TLNTDRAGTRAEGN

-66 RHTTGESGGTG
+66 RHTTGAADAG
-77 VGYYTYITPAPDPNY
+77 VYPTIAAGQAPS
-92 ANQLVTIN
+92 LVSIN
-100 VTSAGP
+100 VTSAGTSP
-106 SPTLSP
+106 SLSP

-119 NSTDASTDLRTS
+119 NSTGASTDLRTS

-137 YYSYCYNGGTPTTD
+137 YYSYCYNGGTPSTLD
-151 LNESTS
+151 ESTS

-163 STAQNTGTNLQNSDI
+163 QQNQSTAEAVQHSDI
-178 LWSPEQATVPY
+178 LWSPEQTPVPY

-202 PIPYKHAMSEVT
+202 RIPYKHAMSEVT

-223 VGSTNPLSSTV
+223 DGSTNPLSSTV

-248 LSQSFSPLKQETAGN
+248 LSQSFSPLKQETAEN
-263 INSVTMRAESYT
+263 IKSVTMRAEAYT
-275 AGTLTRDYTAIVAP
+275 SGTLTRNYTAIVAP

-294 EDVKLLDITKAHGN
+294 EDVKLLDIKKAHGN

-330 LSGVDQIG
+330 LSEDDQIG
-338 TDGGK
+338 TDDGGK

-424 LFRVHTKHHSTDPN
+424 LFRVHTKHNSTDSN
-438 TENDDIT
+438 TQNDDIT
-445 PRPSSSRPNDTSGN
+445 PLSSSTRPNDTSGN

-481 KWTNDPIIYWPNIT
+481 KWTNEPIIYWPNIT

-529 AVSQGTISYGVAT
+529 AVSQGTISDGVAT

-587 SFALTTTDDVEPL
+587 SITLETTDDAEVLE
-600 PTNPKVNL
+600 TNAKVNL

-613 AISNIFTSAT
+613 AISNIYTNAT

-717 FHALVKDWGNVT
+717 FHALVKDWDVVN
-729 GSGTA
+729 GSGNA
-734 TLDW
+734 ALEW

>member
-1 MRHILYI
+1 M
-8 SLVLL
+8 LL
-13 IAGCT
+13 TGCSKDADVS
-18 NEENFSDTLSGNG
+18 NSTLSGNG
-31 KKTPLLINA
+31 EKTPLRINA
-40 TINTGRADTRAADN
+40 TLNTDRAGTRAEGN

-66 RHTTGESGGTG
+66 RHTTGAADAG
-77 VGYYTYITPAPDPNY
+77 VYPTIAAGQAPS
-92 ANQLVTIN
+92 LVSIN
-100 VTSAGP
+100 VTSAGTSP
-106 SPTLSP
+106 SLSP

-137 YYSYCYNGGTPTTD
+137 YYSYCYNGGTPTTA

-178 LWSPEQATVPY
+178 LWSPEQETVTY

-223 VGSTNPLSSTV
+223 DGSTNPLSSTV

-294 EDVKLLDITKAHGN
+294 EDVKLLDIKKAHGN

-330 LSGVDQIG
+330 LSGDDQIG
-338 TDGGK
+338 TDDGK

-380 GTGDIVLDEDDT
+380 GTGDIVLNDDDIN
-392 TLIMDD
+392 LIMDD
-398 GDVTGITGVEIVGV
+398 GDVTGITDVAIVGV
-412 DKNIFKNGASFS
+412 DKNHFDNGSSFS
-424 LFRVHTKHHSTDPN
+424 LFRVIHDDAHDTPAERTN
-438 TENDDIT
+438 TAYDFCT
-445 PRPSSSRPNDTSGN
+445 V
-459 FPGYE
+459 
-464 FATISTFT
+464 STFQD
-472 NDATEADDD
+472 NADDAND
-481 KWTNDPIIYWPNIT
+481 QWNNDPPIYWPNIT
-495 QKYYFRALAKYHD
+495 DNYYFRALAKF
-508 NESGLNI
+508 NSSTGSAPNIVNNI
-515 SSVGSI
+515 SSVG
-521 TPPLDKGT
+521 TYNTDKGT
-529 AVSQGTISYGVAT
+529 AVSQGTEAAK
-542 GDDILWGTTPQHK
+542 DILWGTTPKHK
-555 GTSTNKVYKRGWAIP
+555 GYSETVYARSAAIP

-581 HALSKI
+581 HAMSKV
-587 SFALTTTDDVEPL
+587 SFNLTTTNDTEVL
-600 PTNPKVNL
+600 ATNAKVDLANAKVAVINL
-608 TDATI
+608 HTTGTI
-613 AISNIFTSAT
+613 SIESGAITGGGINSTAAGESSAIPNHTYPSSPISNLF
-623 ITIDNGDMDF
+623 
-633 TGKSKVENAISAT
+633 
-646 ATTFENLNLLV
+646 V
-657 IPQTFGDNALVTIT
+657 IPQDFSDGSAKVVVTLANGST
-671 LPNENNAVYS
+671 YS

-691 GSTPITAWERG
+691 GTTPITAWERG
-702 KNYSYTIHIEKEKVQ
+702 KNYSYTIHIEKEGVQ
-717 FHALVKDWGNVT
+717 THVLVKDWDAVA

>member
-1 MRHILYI
+1 MKMRHILYI

-18 NEENFSDTLSGNG
+18 NEENFSDTLSGKG
-31 KKTPLLINA
+31 KTPLLINA
-40 TINTGRADTRAADN
+40 TINTDRVGTRAADN

-66 RHTTGESGGTG
+66 RHTTGGSKGSYSTVSAGQ
-77 VGYYTYITPAPDPNY
+77 APS
-92 ANQLVTIN
+92 LVSIN
-100 VTSAGP
+100 VTSAGT
-106 SPTLSP
+106 SPALSP

-119 NSTDASTDLRTS
+119 NSADPSTDLRTTTPNI
-131 GHGLQS
+131 HGLQS
-137 YYSYCYNGGTPTTD
+137 YYSYCYNGGTPSTP

-157 VLGWTV
+157 ELGWTV
-163 STAQNTGTNLQNSDI
+163 STAQNTDTNLQKSDL
-178 LWSPEQATVPY
+178 LWSPEQTTVTY

-202 PIPYKHAMSEVT
+202 SIPYKHAMSEVT

-223 VGSTNPLSSTV
+223 VESTNPLYYTQ

-263 INSVTMRAESYT
+263 IKSVTMRAETYT
-275 AGTLTRDYTAIVAP
+275 SALSRNYTAIIAP

-294 EDVKLLDITKAHGN
+294 EDVKLLDITNAHGN

-330 LSGVDQIG
+330 LSGDDQIG
-338 TDGGK
+338 TDGGGK

-354 HLNVTI
+354 HLDVTI

-374 KAVNAS
+374 TTVTAECE
-380 GTGDIVLDEDDT
+380 GDITLNDDDT
-392 TLIMDD
+392 NLYMDD
-398 GDVTGITGVEIVGV
+398 SQVPEGQRDVAIVGV
-412 DKNIFKNGASFS
+412 DKNNFSNGASFS
-424 LFRVHTKHHSTDPN
+424 LYRVNTKHHATYPN
-438 TENDDIT
+438 TQNDDIT
-445 PRPSSSRPNDTSGN
+445 PLSSSTRPNDTSGN
-459 FPGYE
+459 YPGYE

-481 KWTNDPIIYWPNIT
+481 KWTNAPIIYWPNIT
-495 QKYYFRALAKYHD
+495 QKYYFRALAKYNN

-521 TPPLDKGT
+521 TPLDKGT
-529 AVSQGTISYGVAT
+529 AVSQGTISDGVAT

-555 GTSTNKVYKRGWAIP
+555 GYSNTVYKRGWAIP

-581 HALSKI
+581 HALCKI
-587 SFALTTTDDVEPL
+587 SITLETTDDAEVLE
-600 PTNPKVNL
+600 TNAKVNL

-613 AISNIFTSAT
+613 AISNIYTNAT

-671 LPNENNAVYS
+671 LPNENNAVYT
-681 IPLKDCVVSG
+681 IPLKDCIDT
-691 GSTPITAWERG
+691 STTSTIPAWVRG
-702 KNYSYTIHIEKEKVQ
+702 KNYSYTIHIEKEAVQ
-717 FHALVKDWGNVT
+717 FHALVKDWDVAN

>member
-1 MRHILYI
+1 MRNILYI

-66 RHTTGESGGTG
+66 RHTTGEEGGIG
-77 VGYYTYITPAPDPNY
+77 VGHYTYITPTPDPDY

-100 VTSAGP
+100 VTSAGA

-119 NSTDASTDLRTS
+119 NSATDATDLRTP

-248 LSQSFSPLKQETAGN
+248 LLQSFSPLKQETAGN
-263 INSVTMRAESYT
+263 IKSVTMRAESYT

-294 EDVKLLDITKAHGN
+294 EDVKLLDITNAHGN

-330 LSGVDQIG
+330 LSRDDQIG
-338 TDGGK
+338 TDGGGK

-354 HLNVTI
+354 HLAVTI

-366 THATLADW
+366 THTTLSDW
-374 KAVNAS
+374 KNVNAS
-380 GTGDIVLDEDDT
+380 GTGDIVLNDDDVN
-392 TLIMDD
+392 LIMDD
-398 GDVTGITGVEIVGV
+398 SEVGGETDVKVVGV
-412 DKNIFKNGASFS
+412 DKNHFNDESSFS
-424 LFRVHTKHHSTDPN
+424 LFRVKY
-438 TENDDIT
+438 DDAHDT
-445 PRPSSSRPNDTSGN
+445 PAERINDT
-459 FPGYE
+459 YE
-464 FATISTFT
+464 FATVSTFHN
-472 NDATEADDD
+472 NDEPA
-481 KWTNDPIIYWPNIT
+481 NDEWRNTPEIYWPNIT
-495 QKYYFRALAKYHD
+495 DNYYYRALAKF
-508 NESGLNI
+508 NSSTGTGSSIVNNI
-515 SSVGSI
+515 SSVG
-521 TPPLDKGT
+521 TYDTDKGT
-529 AVSQGTISYGVAT
+529 SVSQGTTAAS
-542 GDDILWGTTPQHK
+542 DILWGTTPKHK
-555 GTSTNKVYKRGWAIP
+555 GYSSTVYNRGDKIP

-581 HALSKI
+581 HAMSKV
-587 SFALTTTDDVEPL
+587 SFALETTNDASVL
-600 PTNPKVNL
+600 PTNAKVDI
-608 TDATI
+608 TGATI
-613 AISNIFTSAT
+613 AIINLHTSGTISIESGAITGSGINSYAAGATSA
-623 ITIDNGDMDF
+623 IPAQEF
-633 TGKSKVENAISAT
+633 PIS
-646 ATTFENLNLLV
+646 NLFV
-657 IPQTFGDNALVTIT
+657 IPQDFSNGNAKLVIT
-671 LPNENNAVYS
+671 LPNYDNAVYS

-691 GSTPITAWERG
+691 ESTPITAWERG

-717 FHALVKDWGNVT
+717 FHVLVKDWDVVN
-729 GSGTA
+729 GSGNA
-734 TLDW
+734 ALEW

>member
-13 IAGCT
+13 IAGCS

-31 KKTPLLINA
+31 KKTPLRINA
-40 TINTGRADTRAADN
+40 TLNTDRAGTRAEGN

-66 RHTTGESGGTG
+66 RHTTGAVVAG
-77 VGYYTYITPAPDPNY
+77 VYPTIAAGQAPS
-92 ANQLVTIN
+92 LVSIN
-100 VTSAGP
+100 VTSAGTSP
-106 SPTLSP
+106 SLSP

-137 YYSYCYNGGTPTTD
+137 YYSYCYNGGTPSIA

-163 STAQNTGTNLQNSDI
+163 KTGQNTSTYLQNSDI
-178 LWSPEQATVPY
+178 LWSPEQTTVPY

-248 LSQSFSPLKQETAGN
+248 LSQSFFPLKQETAEN
-263 INSVTMRAESYT
+263 IKSVTMRAEAYT
-275 AGTLTRDYTAIVAP
+275 SGTLTRNYTAIVAP

-294 EDVKLLDITKAHGN
+294 EDVKLLDITNAHGN

-315 AAMLSSTNT
+315 AAMLS
-324 TDWGYG
+324 TDDGKWGNG
-330 LSGVDQIG
+330 LSGDNQIG
-338 TDGGK
+338 TDGGGK

-354 HLNVTI
+354 HLDVTI

-529 AVSQGTISYGVAT
+529 AVSQGTISDGVAT

-702 KNYSYTIHIEKEKVQ
+702 KNYSYTIRVEKEAVQ
-717 FHALVKDWGNVT
+717 FHALVKDWENVT

-734 TLDW
+734 SLVW

>member
-1 MRHILYI
+1 M
-8 SLVLL
+8 LL
-13 IAGCT
+13 TGCSKDADVS
-18 NEENFSDTLSGNG
+18 NSTLFGNG
-31 KKTPLLINA
+31 EKTPLRINA
-40 TINTGRADTRAADN
+40 TLHTDRAGTRAEGN

-66 RHTTGESGGTG
+66 RHTTGAVVAG
-77 VGYYTYITPAPDPNY
+77 VYPTIAAGQAPS
-92 ANQLVTIN
+92 LVSIN
-100 VTSAGP
+100 VTSAGTSP
-106 SPTLSP
+106 SLSP

-137 YYSYCYNGGTPTTD
+137 YYSYCYNGGTPSIA

-163 STAQNTGTNLQNSDI
+163 KTGQNTSTYLQNSDI
-178 LWSPEQATVPY
+178 LWSPEQTTVPY

-248 LSQSFSPLKQETAGN
+248 LSQSFFPLKQETAEN
-263 INSVTMRAESYT
+263 IKSVTMRAEAYT
-275 AGTLTRDYTAIVAP
+275 SGTLTRNYTAIVAP

-294 EDVKLLDITKAHGN
+294 EDVKLLDITNAHGN

-330 LSGVDQIG
+330 LSGDNQIG
-338 TDGGK
+338 TDGGGK

-354 HLNVTI
+354 HLDVTI

-529 AVSQGTISYGVAT
+529 AVSQGTISDGVAT

-702 KNYSYTIHIEKEKVQ
+702 KNYSYTIRVEKEAVQ
-717 FHALVKDWGNVT
+717 FHALVKDWENVT

-734 TLDW
+734 SLVW

>member
-40 TINTGRADTRAADN
+40 TINTDRVGTRAAGN

-66 RHTTGESGGTG
+66 RHTTGGSKGS
-77 VGYYTYITPAPDPNY
+77 YTTVSAGQAPS
-92 ANQLVTIN
+92 LVSIK
-100 VTSAGP
+100 VTSDGT
-106 SPTLSP
+106 SPALSP

-119 NSTDASTDLRTS
+119 NSDDPSTDLRTTDPNR
-131 GHGLQS
+131 HGLQS
-137 YYSYCYNGGTPTTD
+137 YYSYCYNGGTPTTA

-157 VLGWTV
+157 ILGWTV
-163 STAQNTGTNLQNSDI
+163 STAQDTDTNLQKSDL
-178 LWSPEQATVPY
+178 LWSPEQETVTY
-189 SHSTAYDSGHGDF
+189 SHSTAYNTGHGDF

-223 VGSTNPLSSTV
+223 VGSTNPLSNTQ
-234 LTLNAMNTVTELNA
+234 LILNAMNTVTELNA

-294 EDVKLLDITKAHGN
+294 EDVKLLDITNAHGN
-308 DYTVTIT
+308 NYTVTIT
-315 AAMLSSTNT
+315 AAMLSSANS
-324 TDWGYG
+324 TDWGNG
-330 LSGVDQIG
+330 LSGDNQIG
-338 TDGGK
+338 TDGGGK

-380 GTGDIVLDEDDT
+380 GIGDIVLNDDDT
-392 TLIMDD
+392 NLIMDD
-398 GDVTGITGVEIVGV
+398 GDVTGITDVAIVGV
-412 DKNIFKNGASFS
+412 DKNHFDNGSSFS
-424 LFRVHTKHHSTDPN
+424 LFRVIHDAAHD
-438 TENDDIT
+438 T
-445 PRPSSSRPNDTSGN
+445 PAERTNDT
-459 FPGYE
+459 YD
-464 FATISTFT
+464 FATVSTFHD
-472 NDATEADDD
+472 NDNPANDE
-481 KWTNDPIIYWPNIT
+481 WTKDPEIYWPNIT
-495 QKYYFRALAKYHD
+495 DNFYYRALAKF
-508 NESGLNI
+508 NSSTGTGSNI
-515 SSVGSI
+515 VNNITSVG
-521 TPPLDKGT
+521 TYDTDKGT
-529 AVSQGTISYGVAT
+529 SVSQGTTAAS
-542 GDDILWGTTPQHK
+542 DILWGTTPKH
-555 GTSTNKVYKRGWAIP
+555 RGFSGATYARGGNIP

-581 HALSKI
+581 HAMSKV
-587 SFALTTTDDVEPL
+587 SFALETTNDASVL
-600 PTNPKVNL
+600 PTNAKVDI
-608 TDATI
+608 TGATI
-613 AISNIFTSAT
+613 AIINLHTSGTISIESGAITGSGINSYAAGATSA
-623 ITIDNGDMDF
+623 IPAQEF
-633 TGKSKVENAISAT
+633 PIS
-646 ATTFENLNLLV
+646 NLFV
-657 IPQTFGDNALVTIT
+657 IPQDFSNGDAKLVIT
-671 LPNENNAVYS
+671 LPNYDNAVYS

-702 KNYSYTIHIEKEKVQ
+702 KNYSYTIRVEKEAVQ
-717 FHALVKDWGNVT
+717 FHALVKDWENVT

-734 TLDW
+734 SLVW